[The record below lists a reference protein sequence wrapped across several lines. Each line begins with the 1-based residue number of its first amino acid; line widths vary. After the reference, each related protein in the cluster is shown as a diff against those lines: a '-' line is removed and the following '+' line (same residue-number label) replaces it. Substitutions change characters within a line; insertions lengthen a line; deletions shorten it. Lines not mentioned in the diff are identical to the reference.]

1 MKCLY
6 CHERID
12 SSSDACPQCGLPISR
27 DVTLADTGA
36 DALSSSLPPYVKPA
50 ALLLLVAAF
59 SGIAGFGVGWALS
72 RPYVHEE
79 TARLEPAS
87 ASAQPA
93 AMAAGVRQEV
103 AVATPAPAPS
113 LVVEPRAP
121 ASAQAPVFSPAIAL
135 TEPLKPVQPPSPAH
149 NSSDRWAYRP
159 GETSLRPR
167 PRLAA
172 AELPDPM
179 PPSHALAVDPLPV
192 HQQPYVYVSPVLATM
207 GDVTVQI
214 SPVHRSVRASLIP

>member
-12 SSSDACPQCGLPISR
+12 PTSDACPQCGLPTSR
-27 DVTLADTGA
+27 DVTLADTAGT
-36 DALSSSLPPYVKPA
+36 LSSDLPPYLKPA

-59 SGIAGFGVGWALS
+59 SGVAGFGVGWALS
-72 RPYVHEE
+72 RPYAHEDA
-79 TARLEPAS
+79 ARLEPAS

-93 AMAAGVRQEV
+93 AMAAGMSQG
-103 AVATPAPAPS
+103 AVVSTPAPAPS

-121 ASAQAPVFSPAIAL
+121 ASAQAPVISPAIAL
-135 TEPLKPVQPPSPAH
+135 TEPLKPVQPPSAVHGP
-149 NSSDRWAYRP
+149 SDPWAYRP
-159 GETSLRPR
+159 GDAALRPR

-179 PPSHALAVDPLPV
+179 PPSHPLAVDPFPA